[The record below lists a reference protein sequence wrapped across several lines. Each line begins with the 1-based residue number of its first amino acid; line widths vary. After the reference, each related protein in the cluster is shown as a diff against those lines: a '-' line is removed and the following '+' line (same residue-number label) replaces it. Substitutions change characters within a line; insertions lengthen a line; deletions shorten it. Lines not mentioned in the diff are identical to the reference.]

1 MVIRQLLAAMV
12 AAAAVLTAIT
22 AHAETWR
29 MAHKMPPDSPEGEIF
44 EQFAERV
51 ARYTDGRLTIEM
63 YPNGQLGSDDAVLE
77 QLQMGIVDIYAE
89 GFNYMRRWAPEL
101 SWTAAPFAF
110 DSYEHWA
117 RFMNSDLVDGWFEK
131 AAEQSGVVSLGDPAA
146 IVRGPYRVL
155 VTNRPIHSLAD
166 VRGLKLRMNPNR
178 LSIAV
183 WNHLG
188 ARIITLPWT
197 DVYQSIS
204 KNIVEAVTSPAALV
218 ESMRFDEVAPFVART
233 NEYYQSIG
241 FMTNE
246 DALKALEPDV
256 RQGLLRAYRDT
267 GESSRATMAEVARES
282 FGRMQENGLEYTE
295 IDTQPFVDGARE
307 LYRTMSEHGELP
319 EGYLETV
326 EATREDD

>member
-1 MVIRQLLAAMV
+1 MAIRQLFAVVMAAT
-12 AAAAVLTAIT
+12 VLIATT

-29 MAHKMPPDSPEGEIF
+29 MAHKMPADSPEGQIF

-51 ARYTDGRLTIEM
+51 ARYTDGRLTIDM

-117 RFMNSDLVDGWFEK
+117 RFMNSDLVDGWFEN
-131 AAEQSGVVSLGDPAA
+131 AAEQSGVVPLGDPAA

-155 VTNRPIHSLAD
+155 VSNRPIHSLAD

-183 WNHLG
+183 WSHLG

-241 FMTNE
+241 FMTNQE
-246 DALKALEPDV
+246 ALDALSPEV
-256 RQGLLRAYRDT
+256 RDELLRAYRDT
-267 GESSRATMAEVARES
+267 GESSRRIMADVAHDS
-282 FGRMQENGLEYTE
+282 FERMQEGGLEYTE
-295 IDTQPFVDGARE
+295 IDTQPFVEGARE
-307 LYRTMSEHGELP
+307 LYRQMGERGELP
-319 EGYLETV
+319 EGYLETI